1 VNKAVKSGSL
11 MNNSKIIFVDR
22 RKGDDRRLDSDPC
35 SEMSLDLF
43 HRKRRKSQERRDT
56 SRSLSDDYYAYMQKV
71 MSKIQKSTK
80 QTKDPA

>member
-1 VNKAVKSGSL
+1 MNKAVKSGSL